1 MPPSRKPGPRAPY
14 LDGRRPAL
22 WAIALISAAAISLEI
37 SYIRLFSAA
46 LGHDLASMVISLALL
61 GVGAAGSALAI
72 AGDRAMER
80 ANALLPFAAV
90 AFGLTGTLC
99 AAWGLGW
106 EIVPQSF
113 SWEPLRLV
121 KLAGLYILLAVPFVF
136 SGGAIGLSLAAFR
149 QSVGRVYRADLL
161 GAGLG
166 GCAAL
171 AGSYWLDPGHGT
183 ILAGALGFAAA
194 FVFSMHGGWRWMPLT
209 SLVLTG
215 ASIAVI
221 LLLPGMRPQPQFSTY
236 RDLGQTLLAPESG
249 IEWQSWDPL
258 GLVTAVHAPQIP
270 IRFAPGLSLM
280 CPHSIPD
287 QLGLFLDGGGY
298 GAVTRAD
305 GASSEFVRC
314 LPTAAPFRLRLQAET
329 LVLNN
334 AGGLPVLEALAGGAS
349 RVDAVEPL
357 IRLRE
362 ALHEDLAGFAGNIY
376 ERPDVRLLPGTARE
390 YVERSVE
397 TYDVIRVNVH
407 VPGGTGLSVTED
419 YLRTREGLAA
429 VLQRLNPG
437 GILAFSRPMEAL
449 PSASIRL
456 IPLVAEAL
464 ESHGLPENAS
474 AGDCMAM
481 FRGPFT
487 MTLLAS
493 TAPFSADDLTILR
506 GFIDQLGLDIVW
518 LPDMRPEEANRRNVL
533 DQGQYAEAARALL
546 GPDRDGFI
554 AGYPYD
560 ISVPRDE
567 RPYFPALFRWESARN
582 LYGER
587 LRGGMGLIQWS
598 YLLIPATLVQA
609 AFAGILFI
617 LAPLVAARAS
627 GRMEETRLGAG
638 RAARFTLYF
647 VALGLGFMM
656 LEIIAIKR
664 LTLFM
669 GGPIQATAA
678 VLGPFLVFSGIG
690 AGWAQ
695 RWVEASPQRVR
706 RVLGA
711 AILAG
716 AVSALF
722 LFGMADRMPA
732 WMDMPVAGKAALVA
746 VSVAPLALCLGFP
759 FPLGLALVSRKAP
772 RWAAWAFGVNGCAS
786 VAGPIAA
793 QLIAVE
799 AGFGTAA
806 LLGMGLYPLAWCC
819 LLGERE
825 DRSRRR
831 RKRRPPERRAE

>member
-1 MPPSRKPGPRAPY
+1 MHAARKPRPRASY

-72 AGDRAMER
+72 AGDRATER

-90 AFGLTGTLC
+90 GFGLTGTLC

-113 SWEPLRLV
+113 SWQPLRLA

-149 QSVGRVYRADLL
+149 QSVGKVYRADLL

-166 GCAAL
+166 GCGAL

-194 FVFSMHGGWRWMPLT
+194 FVFSMRGGWRWMPLAAL
-209 SLVLTG
+209 SLTVV
-215 ASIAVI
+215 SIV
-221 LLLPGMRPQPQFSTY
+221 LLLVFPGVRPQPQFSTY
-236 RDLGQTLLAPESG
+236 RNLGQALLAPEAG
-249 IEWQSWDPL
+249 IEWQAWDPL
-258 GLVTAVHAPQIP
+258 GLITAVRSPEIP
-270 IRFAPGLSLM
+270 TRFAPGLSLT
-280 CPHSIPD
+280 CPHAIPE
-287 QLGLFLDGGGY
+287 QLGLFLDGGGH
-298 GAVTRAD
+298 GAITRAD
-305 GASSEFVRC
+305 GASPEFVRC
-314 LPTAAPFRLRLQAET
+314 LPTAAPFRLRTQAT
-329 LVLNN
+329 VLVLNN
-334 AGGLPVLEALAGGAS
+334 AGGLPALEALAGGAS

-362 ALHEDLAGFAGNIY
+362 ALHEDLGGFTGNLY

-390 YVERSVE
+390 HVERSGE
-397 TYDVIRVNVH
+397 TYDVVRVNFRG
-407 VPGGTGLSVTED
+407 PGGAGLSVTED
-419 YLRTREGLAA
+419 YLRTKQGMAT

-437 GILAFSRPMEAL
+437 GLLVLSRPMEAL

-464 ESHGLPENAS
+464 ESHGLPETAS
-474 AGDCMAM
+474 AGECMAI
-481 FRGPFT
+481 FRGPFS

-493 TAPFSADDLTILR
+493 TTPFSADELTILR

-518 LPDMRPEEANRRNVL
+518 LPGMRPEEANRRNVL
-533 DQGQYAEAARALL
+533 DQGQYSEAARALL
-546 GPDRDGFI
+546 GAERDAFI

-567 RPYFPALFRWESARN
+567 QPYFSALFRWESTKK
-582 LYGER
+582 LFGER

-598 YLLIPATLVQA
+598 YLLIPVTLVQA

-695 RWVEASPQRVR
+695 RWVDASPQLIR
-706 RVLGA
+706 RVLGL
-711 AILAG
+711 AILAA
-716 AVSALF
+716 AVSAVF
-722 LFGMADRMPA
+722 LFGMADRVPA
-732 WMDMPVAGKAALVA
+732 WMDMPVAGKAAMVA

-759 FPLGLALVSRKAP
+759 FPLGLALVSRKSP

-786 VAGPIAA
+786 VAGPIMA

-799 AGFGTAA
+799 AGFGSAA
-806 LLGMGLYPLAWCC
+806 LLGMGLYPLAWLC
-819 LLGERE
+819 LLGERSKRGE
-825 DRSRRR
+825 R
-831 RKRRPPERRAE
+831 RKRRSSERRAE